1 MVVNTIAPKAQ
12 VNAAATPQTTG
23 MVAGN
28 SNRGAVRVP
37 AQAPAARPVTRQ
49 AYAPVRTVA
58 PEYHPV
64 RFIAQTATAD
74 KTATATATPE
84 NPHVSAQQGGQ
95 SGISNASQSAHVQV
109 TPRGVYQQTT
119 TTQNGQTTQSS
130 SFTPAQN
137 ASQGATTNPNV
148 GRTNPYVN
156 TQLPQDA
163 QNSEK
168 NTTIQVDH
176 SKLDNDIAQAKKDGV
191 QVTHTADDQPIVV
204 HSQNE
209 AHDYEDQVSQEY
221 NNEDQAIIKADN
233 IQKAYNADK
242 SAADAAN
249 QQIQQAGK
257 DAASQGVTVDTS
269 KTQTID
275 FSGHTPSLQ
284 DAQTMRGQ
292 IQSLTQN
299 ELNQIK
305 QAEAKYK
312 QEVQQ
317 AQAQLNQAVSGNV
330 KENIT
335 SYVYHEGNN
344 SGGTTVND
352 WTVDGVPAV
361 CGQPNALGPNGGGN
375 DTQISPLGDS
385 GLPNVTMNADSNLS
399 KDNTLL
405 GLFYY
410 GNHGPADITGGG
422 AKGAEATH
430 LALAYYVYAHNIDGV
445 ADFEKK
451 NDGITD
457 AIANNWKNAPGVQQL
472 LAKAATFDPNKLGVM
487 GMVYHGAVSPDPHNK
502 QSIAFAKKYGT
513 QQLFGAKFTK
523 RPPHIPLQVK
533 LIGVKTPTVKANYHY
548 MSAKLGNTD
557 TQTGGSAMPNINI
570 NVSANANAK
579 AKAKANANANV
590 NVNANA
596 KGNGNANANGNA
608 KGCGMSRGHGCG
620 AGAATGTG
628 AGCGMGSGYGNCGM
642 VESVPA
648 CGGYGAVDTGAGYG
662 AGVVSP
668 LVATGAV
675 SGQGAVSMPV
685 AAAGNGVGA
694 GNGAGEGVAMPATGQ
709 KNGSV
714 LTDLAAVAAAIVGGS
729 MLLKKRNA

>member
-1 MVVNTIAPKAQ
+1 MVVNNPNMVAPKAQ
-12 VNAAATPQTTG
+12 
-23 MVAGN
+23 
-28 SNRGAVRVP
+28 P
-37 AQAPAARPVTRQ
+37 ASARPAVETGVSAPRV
-49 AYAPVRTVA
+49 AAPVRTA
-58 PEYHPV
+58 PVVQEPAPVYHPTRLV
-64 RFIAQTATAD
+64 AETATAD
-74 KTATATATPE
+74 KTATATATPAT
-84 NPHVSAQQGGQ
+84 PHVSAQQGGQ
-95 SGISNASQSAHVQV
+95 SGTSNASQSAHVQV
-109 TPRGVYQQTT
+109 TPRGVYRQTT
-119 TTQNGQTTQSS
+119 TTQNGQTTQSN
-130 SFTPAQN
+130 SFMPAQN
-137 ASQGATTNPNV
+137 ASQGAAQGTNSNI

-156 TQLPQDA
+156 SQLPQDA

-209 AHDYEDQVSQEY
+209 AHDYEDQASQEY

-284 DAQTMRGQ
+284 DAQTMHGQ

-312 QEVQQ
+312 QEVDQ
-317 AQAQLNQAVSGNV
+317 AWQSMGQSISGNARADGKLIDSGIKSTQGV
-330 KENIT
+330 
-335 SYVYHEGNN
+335 SAADSPVYLHNGN
-344 SGGTTVND
+344 SAHLVYCVQPYGVGPG
-352 WTVDGVPAV
+352 VDGTSDHVTLQTGIQGNGDQQRTLA
-361 CGQPNALGPNGGGN
+361 GIMYLGFGGPGN
-375 DTQISPLGDS
+375 QGYSQL
-385 GLPNVTMNADSNLS
+385 
-399 KDNTLL
+399 
-405 GLFYY
+405 
-410 GNHGPADITGGG
+410 
-422 AKGAEATH
+422 ETH
-430 LALAYYVYAHNIDGV
+430 LALSYYLYHNDLAHIKNWEQTHEGV
-445 ADFEKK
+445 TDQIADQWLHYGK
-451 NDGITD
+451 
-457 AIANNWKNAPGVQQL
+457 VQQL
-472 LAKAATFDPNKLGVM
+472 INAAENWDKDGSIMYRLYSGHADNTTNGNSQDADSDKN
-487 GMVYHGAVSPDPHNK
+487 VSG
-502 QSIAFAKKYGT
+502 SRGS
-513 QQLFGAKFTK
+513 QLLVAANFTK

-533 LIGVKTPTVKANYHY
+533 LIGVKTPTVKADYHY

-557 TQTGGSAMPNINI
+557 TQTNGSAMPNINI

-596 KGNGNANANGNA
+596 KGQGNANANGSA
-608 KGCGMSRGHGCG
+608 KGCGMSRGHGGAGGRGCG

>member
-1 MVVNTIAPKAQ
+1 MVVNNPNMVAPKAQ
-12 VNAAATPQTTG
+12 
-23 MVAGN
+23 
-28 SNRGAVRVP
+28 P
-37 AQAPAARPVTRQ
+37 ASARPAVETGVSAPRV
-49 AYAPVRTVA
+49 AAPVRTA
-58 PEYHPV
+58 PVVQEPAPVYHPTRLV
-64 RFIAQTATAD
+64 AETATAD
-74 KTATATATPE
+74 KTATANATPE

-95 SGISNASQSAHVQV
+95 SGTSNASQSAHVQV

-137 ASQGATTNPNV
+137 ASQGAAQSNPNV

-156 TQLPQDA
+156 SQLPQSA

-209 AHDYEDQVSQEY
+209 AHDYEDQASQEY

-284 DAQTMRGQ
+284 DAQTMHGQ

-312 QEVQQ
+312 QEVDQ
-317 AQAQLNQAVSGNV
+317 AWQSMGQSISGNARADGKLIDSGIKSTQGV
-330 KENIT
+330 
-335 SYVYHEGNN
+335 SAADSPVYLHNGN
-344 SGGTTVND
+344 SAHLVYCVQPYGVGPG
-352 WTVDGVPAV
+352 VDGTSDHVTLQTGIQGNGDQQRTLA
-361 CGQPNALGPNGGGN
+361 GIMYLGFGGPGN
-375 DTQISPLGDS
+375 QGYSQL
-385 GLPNVTMNADSNLS
+385 
-399 KDNTLL
+399 
-405 GLFYY
+405 
-410 GNHGPADITGGG
+410 
-422 AKGAEATH
+422 ETH
-430 LALAYYVYAHNIDGV
+430 LALSYYLYHNDLAHIKNWEQTHEGV
-445 ADFEKK
+445 TDQIADQWLHYGK
-451 NDGITD
+451 
-457 AIANNWKNAPGVQQL
+457 VQQL
-472 LAKAATFDPNKLGVM
+472 INAAENWDKDGSIMYRLYSGHADNTTNGNSQDADSDKN
-487 GMVYHGAVSPDPHNK
+487 VSG
-502 QSIAFAKKYGT
+502 SRGS
-513 QQLFGAKFTK
+513 QLLVAANFTK
-523 RPPHIPLQVK
+523 RPKPIPLPVK

-557 TQTGGSAMPNINI
+557 TQTSGSAMPNINI

-596 KGNGNANANGNA
+596 KGQGNANANGSA
-608 KGCGMSRGHGCG
+608 KGCGMSRGHGGAGGRGCG

-648 CGGYGAVDTGAGYG
+648 CGGYGAVDTGYG
-662 AGVVSP
+662 ADVASP

-675 SGQGAVSMPV
+675 SGQGAVAMPV

-714 LTDLAAVAAAIVGGS
+714 LADLAAVAAAIVGGS

>member
-1 MVVNTIAPKAQ
+1 MVVNNPNMVAPKAQ
-12 VNAAATPQTTG
+12 
-23 MVAGN
+23 
-28 SNRGAVRVP
+28 P
-37 AQAPAARPVTRQ
+37 ASARPAVETGVSAPRV
-49 AYAPVRTVA
+49 AAPVRTA
-58 PEYHPV
+58 PAVREPAPVYHPTRLV
-64 RFIAQTATAD
+64 AETATAD
-74 KTATATATPE
+74 KTATANATPTT
-84 NPHVSAQQGGQ
+84 PHVSAQQGGQ
-95 SGISNASQSAHVQV
+95 SGTSNASQSAHVQV

-209 AHDYEDQVSQEY
+209 AHDYEDQASQEY

-242 SAADAAN
+242 ALINTENSAIQNAAN
-249 QQIQQAGK
+249 EAKSAGVVI
-257 DAASQGVTVDTS
+257 DPS
-269 KTQTID
+269 KTVSLNYSD
-275 FSGHTPSLQ
+275 HTPSLQ
-284 DAQTMRGQ
+284 DAQELHNKIAATA
-292 IQSLTQN
+292 QN
-299 ELNQIK
+299 TLNLIK
-305 QAEAKYK
+305 QAEQKLQ
-312 QEVQQ
+312 QERDQAWQSMGQSIAGNARADGKLIDSGIKSTQGVSAADSPVYLHNGNSAHLVYCVQPYG
-317 AQAQLNQAVSGNV
+317 VGP
-330 KENIT
+330 
-335 SYVYHEGNN
+335 G
-344 SGGTTVND
+344 
-352 WTVDGVPAV
+352 VDGTSDHVTLQTGIQGNGDQQRTLA
-361 CGQPNALGPNGGGN
+361 GIMYLGFGGPGN
-375 DTQISPLGDS
+375 QGYSQL
-385 GLPNVTMNADSNLS
+385 
-399 KDNTLL
+399 
-405 GLFYY
+405 
-410 GNHGPADITGGG
+410 
-422 AKGAEATH
+422 ETH
-430 LALAYYVYAHNIDGV
+430 LALSYYLYHNDLAHIKNWEQKHEGV
-445 ADFEKK
+445 TDQIADQWLHYGK
-451 NDGITD
+451 
-457 AIANNWKNAPGVQQL
+457 VQQL
-472 LAKAATFDPNKLGVM
+472 INAAENWDKDGSIMYRLYSGHADNTTNGNSQDADSDKNVSGSRGSQLLVAANFQKLKAVPAPAPQM
-487 GMVYHGAVSPDPHNK
+487 EAS
-502 QSIAFAKKYGT
+502 
-513 QQLFGAKFTK
+513 
-523 RPPHIPLQVK
+523 
-533 LIGVKTPTVKANYHY
+533 TPTVKANYHY
-548 MSAKLGNTD
+548 MSAKLGDTD
-557 TQTGGSAMPNINI
+557 TQTSGSAMPNINI

-596 KGNGNANANGNA
+596 KGQGNANANGSA
-608 KGCGMSRGHGCG
+608 KGCGMSRGHGGAGGRGCG

-648 CGGYGAVDTGAGYG
+648 CGGYGAVDTGYG
-662 AGVVSP
+662 AGVASP

-714 LTDLAAVAAAIVGGS
+714 LADLAAVAAAVIGGS